1 MPSVF
6 VVGSLNADHVIPVA
20 RLPRRGETLMGRD
33 LALFPGGKG
42 ANQAVAAAR
51 LGARVLM
58 VGRVGPDRLGDLL
71 LGSLRAAGVDTVAV
85 ERVRRPTGVA
95 LIQVLPGG
103 DNAIVVSPGANATL
117 TPAAVRSGL
126 ATVGP
131 GDIVLCQLES
141 PLDAVCE
148 ALQTAKVRG
157 ATTVLDPAPA
167 LRHLPETIW
176 RTVDIQTPNAS
187 EAAILLGRRP
197 GDPGRTLRGLLALG
211 PPAAVLTLGED
222 GAWVATGDRTE
233 HVPSTPVQALDTTAA
248 GDTFNGA
255 LATGLSDGLDLVEA
269 ARFAAV
275 AAAISVTRP
284 GAQSSCPTRED
295 VDSWLAERAPT

>member
-1 MPSVF
+1 M
-6 VVGSLNADHVIPVA
+6 
-20 RLPRRGETLMGRD
+20 
-33 LALFPGGKG
+33 
-42 ANQAVAAAR
+42 
-51 LGARVLM
+51 
-58 VGRVGPDRLGDLL
+58 
-71 LGSLRAAGVDTVAV
+71 
-85 ERVRRPTGVA
+85 
-95 LIQVLPGG
+95 
-103 DNAIVVSPGANATL
+103 
-117 TPAAVRSGL
+117 
-126 ATVGP
+126 
-131 GDIVLCQLES
+131 
-141 PLDAVCE
+141 
-148 ALQTAKVRG
+148 
-157 ATTVLDPAPA
+157 DPAPA
-167 LRHLPETIW
+167 LRHLPEALW
-176 RTVDIQTPNAS
+176 RTVDIQTPNAP

-233 HVPSTPVQALDTTAA
+233 HVPATPVQALDTTAA